1 MICELCGKPAE
12 CTHHWLFGYGVRDKA
27 DEDKIYGR
35 LCNKC
40 HNLAPSVSDR
50 IHDNPMAERLSKMYG
65 QALWE
70 IQLVEY
76 GYTRKEARQRFIKR
90 YGMSYI
96 WDEV

>member
-27 DEDKIYGR
+27 DADKIYGR

-40 HNLAPSVSDR
+40 HNLGLATLK
-50 IHDNPMAERLSKMYG
+50 IHDNVMAERLSKMYG

-70 IQLVEY
+70 INEVER
-76 GYTRKEARQRFIKR
+76 GYTRREARQRFIKR